1 MSNLTLSIE
10 DDLLK
15 QARLYAVQ
23 HDTSVNAMVRD
34 YLRGVVA
41 QVSEQRRAE
50 RLKSVENIQRI
61 AEQIKQEHLIQG
73 DWKWNRDDA
82 YADRFERW
90 DKK

>member
-34 YLRGVVA
+34 YLKSVVE
-41 QVSEQRRAE
+41 QVSDERRAR
-50 RLKSVENIQRI
+50 RLQAVENIQRI
-61 AEQIKQEHLIQG
+61 AEQIKQENMIPEG
-73 DWKWNRDDA
+73 VTWTREDA
-82 YADRFERW
+82 YADREERW
-90 DKK
+90 KR